1 MSSEQIDAKESSRE
15 TEPNSKD
22 QLLNTQIQK
31 SDVEIVQSNFG
42 LLAQFP
48 DEYFLDKHSP
58 SFKCLEQYLCS
69 RSDLRLTLAFFPPL
83 TDPGI
88 DDAFNY
94 IGKLIF
100 K

>member
-1 MSSEQIDAKESSRE
+1 MSSEQIEEVKDSSKESVQ
-15 TEPNSKD
+15 NSKN
-22 QLLNTQIQK
+22 QLLDTQIQ
-31 SDVEIVQSNFG
+31 SLDEAIPLTNFE

-48 DEYFLDKHSP
+48 DEYFLERHSP

-69 RSDLRLTLAFFPPL
+69 KSDLRLTLAFFPPL

-94 IGKLIF
+94 IGIS
-100 K
+100 